1 MNTPRL
7 NRATWLGPV
16 IAALVLAGCSREAD
30 DVRTASTGQP
40 TAVVQGTPSV
50 ADTTAKATQ
59 EASEATRRAAEQAR
73 EAAKNAADQ
82 ASNKVQD
89 ALITTS
95 VNAEL
100 AKDPALSAAHI
111 DVETDNGRVA
121 LRGTA
126 PDEGARAR
134 ATQLASGV
142 EGVVSVDNQITVD
155 AKRG

>member
-1 MNTPRL
+1 LTVATSIPRRVAISL
-7 NRATWLGPV
+7 LLKFCSMRRTISHSRPV
-16 IAALVLAGCSREAD
+16 SRDSAGTAGCL
-30 DVRTASTGQP
+30 
-40 TAVVQGTPSV
+40 
-50 ADTTAKATQ
+50 